1 MNIVL
6 LGPPGAGKGTQAER
20 MVAKYGLPQV
30 ATGDMFRAAVAN
42 ETPMGLE
49 AKKYMDSGALVPD
62 EVVEGVVAERLVAQD
77 VRDGFILDGFPR
89 NTHQAAAL
97 DDMLARQGR
106 KVDLVLN
113 LRADEDELV
122 RRISGRRVCRDCGSN
137 YHVASN
143 PAGTQDTCAACGG
156 ELYQRA
162 DDNEETV
169 RNRLRVYREQ
179 TEPVVDYYK
188 PFGKL
193 ADIDGLGSPEEVFGR
208 IVKAIEAVK
217 PAEGE

>member
-6 LGPPGAGKGTQAER
+6 FGPPGAGKGTQAER

-122 RRISGRRVCRDCGSN
+122 RRISGRRVSRDYGRN
-137 YHVASN
+137 YQV
-143 PAGTQDTCAACGG
+143 
-156 ELYQRA
+156 
-162 DDNEETV
+162 
-169 RNRLRVYREQ
+169 
-179 TEPVVDYYK
+179 
-188 PFGKL
+188 
-193 ADIDGLGSPEEVFGR
+193 
-208 IVKAIEAVK
+208 
-217 PAEGE
+217 